1 MANPDV
7 VKQAAGLDLGASL
20 LEFSRPGPGVARGEP
35 LAYLVIDVLQL
46 GEKGP
51 YATNLG
57 RRVRMLVRG

>member
-35 LAYLVIDVLQL
+35 LAYLVIDVL
-46 GEKGP
+46 
-51 YATNLG
+51 
-57 RRVRMLVRG
+57 